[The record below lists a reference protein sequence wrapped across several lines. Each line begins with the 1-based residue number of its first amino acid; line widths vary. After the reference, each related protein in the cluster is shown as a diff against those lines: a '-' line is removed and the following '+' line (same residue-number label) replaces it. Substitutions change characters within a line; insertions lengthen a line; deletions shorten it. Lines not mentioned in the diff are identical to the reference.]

1 MIWPQLT
8 YQYFFGGVFFFVT
21 LWLCFRPGAGELD
34 NPSDRRALIYLVAGF
49 AGYLAMHLG
58 WILLAR

>member
-8 YQYFFGGVFFFVT
+8 YQYVVGGVFFFVT
-21 LWLCFRPGAGELD
+21 LYLCFRPGGDEVA
-34 NPSDRRALIYLVAGF
+34 NPSDRRALVYLLAGF
-49 AGYLAMHLG
+49 AGYLVMHLG